1 MELFHSSVQFHL
13 YNYIKN
19 SHHFIPDTRVT
30 SDKFNLTNALGQYD
44 AQWYLRNSV
53 LGYPKSP
60 RNEDIDDKSRMDGLS
75 YAFFPLYPTFISIP
89 NMLIGNIEYSAFLT
103 ANLLMILNFFSLF
116 YVLRKISGEKIAL
129 KTTFLLFL
137 FPFSIFYR
145 SYFSEGLFLFILIWF
160 FYFWHINKLQA
171 SSLLLGLL
179 NITRGSAVLLFPL
192 YFYDLFKEVKSKKLT
207 LEGFAKNLITAF
219 LPLSIWTFLVYL
231 NTGDLFYFFKIREAW
246 TGNLNTF
253 ILFADNINSMLG
265 FFSSYFHELDSSKV
279 ETIVILVFGLILFIS
294 RNILP
299 RKLWLIGLS
308 LWLTPLLF
316 NPTMSFSRMQ
326 SVSFPLFLYLA
337 TILKGR
343 SYYLVA
349 GIFGII
355 LFIVSLYFINW
366 WWVG

>member
-1 MELFHSSVQFHL
+1 MFMELFHSSVQFHL

-145 SYFSEGLFLFILIWF
+145 SYFS
-160 FYFWHINKLQA
+160 
-171 SSLLLGLL
+171 
-179 NITRGSAVLLFPL
+179 
-192 YFYDLFKEVKSKKLT
+192 
-207 LEGFAKNLITAF
+207 
-219 LPLSIWTFLVYL
+219 
-231 NTGDLFYFFKIREAW
+231 
-246 TGNLNTF
+246 
-253 ILFADNINSMLG
+253 
-265 FFSSYFHELDSSKV
+265 
-279 ETIVILVFGLILFIS
+279 
-294 RNILP
+294 
-299 RKLWLIGLS
+299 
-308 LWLTPLLF
+308 
-316 NPTMSFSRMQ
+316 
-326 SVSFPLFLYLA
+326 
-337 TILKGR
+337 
-343 SYYLVA
+343 
-349 GIFGII
+349 
-355 LFIVSLYFINW
+355 
-366 WWVG
+366 